1 MTKPDEVTPLAEI
14 EAVASDKLEQLL
26 AVLVSQNRQ
35 PCMSGDMRDRLSSM
49 QRRQVSDAALDI
61 MEELITPLHV
71 ALHQAEA
78 RRASNAEMLA
88 ALREAEEAR
97 DVFIELNRIGSE
109 NAEAVRE
116 ERDAALASLDAERAK
131 GERMREALEAYNRHM
146 YFQYEGLTNQRLHQT
161 DATVWDKVINALAF
175 NDAERPFQPC
185 KPGEECSDEGSQHC
199 RCARVAKAE
208 AGRHE

>member
-14 EAVASDKLEQLL
+14 KAVASDKLEQLL

-88 ALREAEEAR
+88 ALRALLSGCEYTSLDGRPAQWHTIAISRDALDAAR
-97 DVFIELNRIGSE
+97 NIILR
-109 NAEAVRE
+109 AEA
-116 ERDAALASLDAERAK
+116 
-131 GERMREALEAYNRHM
+131 
-146 YFQYEGLTNQRLHQT
+146 
-161 DATVWDKVINALAF
+161 
-175 NDAERPFQPC
+175 
-185 KPGEECSDEGSQHC
+185 SQ
-199 RCARVAKAE
+199 
-208 AGRHE
+208 